1 MTIDPICGASSRSLW
16 PHQIDRSPEMG
27 LLLLKRR
34 EDEMRI
40 DKNKIKRTSK
50 ENKRHQKKKTKSL
63 RKGGGGVR
71 G

>member
-1 MTIDPICGASSRSLW
+1 MTIDPICTASSRPLW

-34 EDEMRI
+34 ADERRI

-50 ENKRHQKKKTKSL
+50 ENKRNRKKKT
-63 RKGGGGVR
+63 RV
-71 G
+71 